1 MNKRVYGYIRVS
13 SKSQNERRQIDALR
27 QYGVDERDIFID
39 KVSGKDFE
47 RPNYQIMK
55 SRLMAGDV
63 VVVLDLDRLGRNYD
77 EMAKEWQEI
86 TRDKNCDIE
95 IINMPILSTVQ
106 KNESLDTKFLA
117 DMIFAILSY
126 VAQRERESIKERQR
140 EGIQSARD
148 RGIPLGRP
156 VIEKPKEFSEVYQ
169 RVQNKEI
176 TNKQAMS
183 MLGLKPNTYYKF
195 VNQEREV

>member
-183 MLGLKPNTYYKF
+183 MLGLKPDTYYKF